1 MLPQKKFQLTYVELT
16 QKHHQTGTCR
26 ADKQSHQSYY
36 LFLLIFLLLHR
47 LPLLH
52 YILDQY
58 HLEIK
63 RMQHLNSQYSQ
74 VTIIRLKYISSFLM
88 QKLIIPVWYIGISSP
103 SASSRIKVPETGE
116 VLSSSNVSLRDTR
129 FRAEIWNDR
138 FPKKQY
144 LLVR

>member
-1 MLPQKKFQLTYVELT
+1 MLPQKKLQLTYVELT

-47 LPLLH
+47 LPPLH

-74 VTIIRLKYISSFLM
+74 VTII
-88 QKLIIPVWYIGISSP
+88 
-103 SASSRIKVPETGE
+103 
-116 VLSSSNVSLRDTR
+116 LSIYRHLSCKNWLYLFDTLVSLLHLQ
-129 FRAEIWNDR
+129 APESR
-138 FPKKQY
+138 FPKRVKSY
-144 LLVR
+144 PRRTWVCEILFFVLKFKWFVCIKRLLKF